1 MKIEMIFCSCGR
13 FCVLLTSTEKLRY
26 ASWLGSRAV
35 TVSSA
40 LYAFFARSF
49 RSAVSLP
56 TYHGIKDP
64 LFRLRR
70 RHTKIN
76 KIINNKKPTATN
88 ILHKSTPPRRWFL
101 GFIKLSD
108 KNAIIEVA

>member
-1 MKIEMIFCSCGR
+1 MADQNIQIYTTVCFKCEIKVIQKIHHASNNGGGIKIEMIF
-13 FCVLLTSTEKLRY
+13 FLVAFLLTSTEKLRY
-26 ASWLGSRAV
+26 ASLLGVRAV

-56 TYHGIKDP
+56 TYHGVKDA

-70 RHTKIN
+70 DHTKIKN
-76 KIINNKKPTATN
+76 NNNNK
-88 ILHKSTPPRRWFL
+88 
-101 GFIKLSD
+101 
-108 KNAIIEVA
+108 